1 MNYKAPKITTDGI
14 IIKDKEILLI
24 KRKNSPF
31 QGKWALPGGFVE
43 YGETTEDAVKREVN
57 EETGLNTRIKN
68 LAGVYSDPNRDPRGH
83 TITVVY
89 ILEII
94 NGHIVAEDDA
104 CEAKFFNVKKLP
116 DLSFDHSKII
126 SDVLKRFYHDVLS

>member
-1 MNYKAPKITTDGI
+1 MKYKVPKITTDGI
-14 IIKDKEILLI
+14 IIKNKKILLI

-43 YGETTEDAVKREVN
+43 YGETTEDAVIREVC
-57 EETGLNTRIKN
+57 EETGIKTKIKK

-83 TITVVY
+83 TITIVY
-89 ILEII
+89 FLEII
-94 NGHIVAEDDA
+94 NGEPSAEDDA
-104 CEAKFFNVKKLP
+104 SEVKFFNVNKLP

-126 SDVLKRFYHDVLS
+126 SEVLRRFNNDVLS